1 MKGYK
6 RAFIILSLS
15 LFLTSF
21 SLVWAKP
28 SYLEFNSQ
36 QREEFKNLIEK
47 SDEGFSRY
55 LKSKEDFNST
65 KEKLRQMNDE
75 RVRALVQERAKLF
88 LENMIEAR
96 ILHLKALRKRVEVA
110 KKINEE
116 DRNRIL
122 SQIDAQIKWFEDKKN
137 EASEIKNQEDI
148 KKMAQEMKSYLNQ
161 NRAFMKKIIGQI
173 LVARSNWVV
182 EKFEETS
189 KNLSQK
195 INDLK
200 NQGKDVSGLETKLND
215 FNNKI
220 EEAKNKLQQAQSSF
234 EKIETNQDAKSV
246 FQEGM
251 KSLKEAHQLLR
262 EAHKILVEIKVGI
275 NKLTGVEDQETNQ

>member
-1 MKGYK
+1 MKGHK
-6 RAFIILSLS
+6 KAFVILSLS

-21 SLVWAKP
+21 SLAWAKP
-28 SYLEFNSQ
+28 SYLEFNSR

-47 SDEGFSRY
+47 SGEGFSKY

-110 KKINEE
+110 KKIREE

-137 EASEIKNQEDI
+137 EVSQIKNQEDI
-148 KKMAQEMKSYLNQ
+148 KKIAQEMKSYLNQ

-234 EKIETNQDAKSV
+234 DKIETNQDAKSV

-251 KSLKEAHQLLR
+251 KSFKEAHQLLR
-262 EAHKILVEIKVGI
+262 EVHKILVEIKVGI
-275 NKLTGVEDQETNQ
+275 NKLSGVEDQETNQ